1 MTDSAFPPAVV
12 MNSRD
17 ADLRALRSTTVG
29 GLLSVAHV
37 IATVRKATWARTGFG
52 AVMALISLLV
62 LPAWQ
67 AAAWYAFIA
76 VWELWARPFLEER
89 LALTAGERSQ
99 QAGFYWLA
107 AINAV
112 GATAYT
118 AYPMLCWASGE
129 TLGMII
135 ATAWICGSASH
146 LFVYFSANRV
156 LLAACAAPVFI
167 CAIIAPFTVSEFSAG
182 TVAASVTLAFLVLA
196 AGFFGM
202 DRQALLSHLARHA
215 AARAAA
221 EQANAAK
228 SQFLAT
234 MSHELRTPLNAVIG
248 YAELIEEEAD
258 TAVVSDDAKK
268 IRASARQ
275 LLSVIDV
282 ILDIS
287 RLESGAIELQ
297 IERGQVS
304 AVLEQLR
311 EGALPLA
318 MANNNTVV
326 VRETMALGEAELDH
340 ARLYQCL
347 MQLVSNA
354 AKFTRDGDIR
364 VEGSR
369 IGGRLVFR
377 VSDTGI
383 GISPEQQARIFEPFV
398 QAEGDE
404 ARRFEGTGLGLTLV
418 RKLARLMGGDV
429 SCESTPGKGSVFT
442 LWVQSAP
449 SANNP

>member
-1 MTDSAFPPAVV
+1 M
-12 MNSRD
+12 
-17 ADLRALRSTTVG
+17 
-29 GLLSVAHV
+29 
-37 IATVRKATWARTGFG
+37 
-52 AVMALISLLV
+52 
-62 LPAWQ
+62 
-67 AAAWYAFIA
+67 
-76 VWELWARPFLEER
+76 
-89 LALTAGERSQ
+89 
-99 QAGFYWLA
+99 
-107 AINAV
+107 
-112 GATAYT
+112 
-118 AYPMLCWASGE
+118 
-129 TLGMII
+129 
-135 ATAWICGSASH
+135 
-146 LFVYFSANRV
+146 
-156 LLAACAAPVFI
+156 
-167 CAIIAPFTVSEFSAG
+167 
-182 TVAASVTLAFLVLA
+182 
-196 AGFFGM
+196 
-202 DRQALLSHLARHA
+202 
-215 AARAAA
+215 
-221 EQANAAK
+221 
-228 SQFLAT
+228 
-234 MSHELRTPLNAVIG
+234 
-248 YAELIEEEAD
+248 
-258 TAVVSDDAKK
+258 
-268 IRASARQ
+268 
-275 LLSVIDV
+275 IDV

-287 RLESGAIELQ
+287 RLESGSIELH

-418 RKLARLMGGDV
+418 RRLARLMGGDV
-429 SCESTPGKGSVFT
+429 SCESAPGKGSVFT
-442 LWVQSAP
+442 LWVQAAP
-449 SANNP
+449 AANNP

>member
-1 MTDSAFPPAVV
+1 MTDSAFPPAFV
-12 MNSRD
+12 MDHRD
-17 ADLRALRSTTVG
+17 SDLSALRSTNAG

-37 IATVRKATWARTGFG
+37 IATVRKATWARTGFS

-62 LPAWQ
+62 LPLWQ
-67 AAAWYAFIA
+67 AAAWYAFMA
-76 VWELWARPFLEER
+76 AWEFWARPFLEER

-99 QAGFYWLA
+99 QAGFHWLA

-118 AYPMLCWASGE
+118 AYPVLCWASGE

-156 LLAACAAPVFI
+156 LLAACAAPVFL
-167 CAIIAPFTVSEFSAG
+167 CAIIAPFTVSAFGIG
-182 TVAASVTLAFLVLA
+182 TVAASVTLTFLVLA

-215 AARAAA
+215 AARTAA
-221 EQANAAK
+221 EQANSAK

-258 TAVVSDDAKK
+258 TPIISDDAKK

-287 RLESGAIELQ
+287 RLESGSIELH

-418 RKLARLMGGDV
+418 RRLARLMGGDV
-429 SCESTPGKGSVFT
+429 SCESAPGKGSVFT
-442 LWVQSAP
+442 LWVQAAP
-449 SANNP
+449 AANNP

>member
-1 MTDSAFPPAVV
+1 MTDSAFPPAFV
-12 MNSRD
+12 MNHRD
-17 ADLRALRSTTVG
+17 ADLRALRSTDAG

-37 IATVRKATWARTGFG
+37 VATVRKATWARAGFS

-62 LPAWQ
+62 LPLWQ
-67 AAAWYAFIA
+67 AAAWYACMA
-76 VWELWARPFLEER
+76 VWELWLRPFLEDR
-89 LALTAGERSQ
+89 LALKAGERSQ
-99 QAGFYWLA
+99 QAGFHWLA
-107 AINAV
+107 AINGV

-118 AYPMLCWASGE
+118 AYPVLCWASGE

-156 LLAACAAPVFI
+156 LLAACAAPVFL
-167 CAIIAPFTVSEFSAG
+167 CAIIAPFTVSAFGVG
-182 TVAASVTLAFLVLA
+182 TVAASVTLTFLVLA
-196 AGFFGM
+196 SGFFGM
-202 DRQALLSHLARHA
+202 DRQALLGHLAKHA

-221 EQANAAK
+221 EQANSAK

-258 TAVVSDDAKK
+258 TPVISDDAKK

-287 RLESGAIELQ
+287 RLESGVIDLQ
-297 IERGQVS
+297 VERGQVS

-318 MANNNTVV
+318 MANNNNVV

-354 AKFTRDGDIR
+354 AKFTRNGDIR
-364 VEGSR
+364 VEASR

-377 VSDTGI
+377 VTDTGI

-442 LWVQSAP
+442 LWVQASP